1 MIVFA
6 IEQPRLRGVYNAV
19 APAPATQ
26 QQLMNTLVQLT
37 KRFFIP
43 VPVPSWILQVV
54 MGEMSIEVLK
64 STTVSADK
72 ILATGF
78 SFRYPM
84 LREAL
89 AAS

>member
-1 MIVFA
+1 
-6 IEQPRLRGVYNAV
+6 
-19 APAPATQ
+19 
-26 QQLMNTLVQLT
+26 
-37 KRFFIP
+37 
-43 VPVPSWILQVV
+43 